1 MDTKK
6 NIHEALLSI
15 ASGDLETAA
24 KLLSPVI
31 EAKSYKI
38 VNDVKEKEDEGD
50 EKEDEEESDKKD

>member
-38 VNDVKEKEDEGD
+38 VNDVKEKEDE
-50 EKEDEEESDKKD
+50 EESDKKD